1 MRDGWRDSSGA
12 HYILWIYEAYTLQS
26 THRLRLR
33 DVDRPTTTS
42 RHTTTSRATTTTTTT
57 MYAAMMTTT
66 TTMTASATARPAVR
80 APRATTTRC
89 AVRGQSLERGRR
101 SVARSSGA
109 NDDTRSSAD
118 DTMSALDAL
127 LPKTPEPEREPE
139 AVVKAPRER
148 KAGEIS
154 PEMRKKLL
162 GESVGLG
169 GLPEKPMPSN
179 IFLNIILGISA
190 IVVIAY
196 IGGIRP

>member
-1 MRDGWRDSSGA
+1 MS
-12 HYILWIYEAYTLQS
+12 
-26 THRLRLR
+26 
-33 DVDRPTTTS
+33 TTTS
-42 RHTTTSRATTTTTTT
+42 RHTTASTTTTTTT
-57 MYAAMMTTT
+57 MYAMMTTT
-66 TTMTASATARPAVR
+66 TTTTVAVAARATVAR
-80 APRATTTRC
+80 APRATTTTTMVAR
-89 AVRGQSLERGRR
+89 RGQSLERGRR
-101 SVARSSGA
+101 RASVTRSSGA

-127 LPKTPEPEREPE
+127 LPKTPERESEPE

>member
-1 MRDGWRDSSGA
+1 M
-12 HYILWIYEAYTLQS
+12 IEAYDLKRTRRARC
-26 THRLRLR
+26 H
-33 DVDRPTTTS
+33 DVDRTTTTS
-42 RHTTTSRATTTTTTT
+42 RHSTTTTTTT
-57 MYAAMMTTT
+57 TSTATMMYAAMMA
-66 TTMTASATARPAVR
+66 TTMATTPTARPAMR
-80 APRATTTRC
+80 ARRATTTT
-89 AVRGQSLERGRR
+89 RGAGLARGPSLERAHRLAR
-101 SVARSSGA
+101 ARSSGA
-109 NDDTRSSAD
+109 NDDARSSAD

-127 LPKTPEPEREPE
+127 LPKTPEREGEPE

>member
-1 MRDGWRDSSGA
+1 
-12 HYILWIYEAYTLQS
+12 
-26 THRLRLR
+26 
-33 DVDRPTTTS
+33 
-42 RHTTTSRATTTTTTT
+42 
-57 MYAAMMTTT
+57 
-66 TTMTASATARPAVR
+66 
-80 APRATTTRC
+80 
-89 AVRGQSLERGRR
+89 
-101 SVARSSGA
+101 
-109 NDDTRSSAD
+109 
-118 DTMSALDAL
+118 MSALDAL
-127 LPKTPEPEREPE
+127 LPKTPERESEPE